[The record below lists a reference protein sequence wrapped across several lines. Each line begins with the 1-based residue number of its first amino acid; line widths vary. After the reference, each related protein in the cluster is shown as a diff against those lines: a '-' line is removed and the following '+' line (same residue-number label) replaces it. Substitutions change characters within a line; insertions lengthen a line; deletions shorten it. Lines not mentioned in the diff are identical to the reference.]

1 MIMKK
6 IGSNMQYTILE
17 QLEGKRNLQEL
28 TMLNMNIEKS
38 KLTTVVRIFRLRLS
52 IYFYV
57 YGKSH
62 EKVLK
67 VGKYKMC

>member
-38 KLTTVVRIFRLRLS
+38 KLTNVRIFRLRLS

>member
-17 QLEGKRNLQEL
+17 QLEGKRSLQEL
-28 TMLNMNIEKS
+28 AMLNMNIEKS
-38 KLTTVVRIFRLRLS
+38 KLTTVVRIFGLRLS

>member
-17 QLEGKRNLQEL
+17 QLEGKRNLQKL
-28 TMLNMNIEKS
+28 AMLNMNIEKS
-38 KLTTVVRIFRLRLS
+38 KLTTVVRIFGLRLS

-57 YGKSH
+57 YGKSN

>member
-17 QLEGKRNLQEL
+17 QLERKRNLQEL
-28 TMLNMNIEKS
+28 AVLNMNIEKS
-38 KLTTVVRIFRLRLS
+38 KLTTVVRIFGLRLS